1 MTYTYTAHPDVAG
14 NPGQSVTRNVTVVG
28 YDPINVTSL
37 TVESD
42 NSVNSIYAKAG
53 DTITIKIKHDGILD
67 NATGIILGDD
77 NFTTNKYFGATD
89 LNKIITQSD
98 TNGNLTFDIFV
109 INSSG
114 YAARITQ
121 NDLSSNIIIDTVYP
135 VIYLYGVNN
144 TVSTVGSPYVDL
156 GAISYDLSYGIQNVT
171 GTGTVNSDTIGTYTI
186 SYDAPDFAGNP
197 ANITRTVHVQQL
209 APISLTNETSQ
220 FLVSPTTNVTDSA
233 DYPYLGDSYKVTT
246 VKIDDSTYALV
257 GSYADSGFT
266 ILDITTPESPTLVF
280 NATGDTRI
288 NADLNGPTGISTIQI
303 QNSIYAVITS
313 LAKSRMAILD
323 ITNPALPVVKS
334 ITNNT
339 YNPNIHSPSA
349 VSTVDID
356 GSAYALVVSKSNSRI
371 AIFNITDPMN
381 LTQVAVLQDGADYTL
396 GGVTHVTPITM
407 DDSTYIL
414 TAARSDNSIG
424 IIDIGNPQM
433 PKQVVLLEESGDLA
447 LNLATSIE
455 IIPINGRTY
464 ALVAS
469 PGENAM
475 QIIDVT
481 HPTLPF
487 PVSTVRHSAEYPAL
501 LGPHDVTAIKV
512 ENSTYALLLCSI
524 TDDSDTN
531 NRHYKPCNHHNLHL
545 NHKPWSRVI
554 THLDRPFKH

>member
-1 MTYTYTAHPDVAG
+1 MDSLLNQLHSLLEIPGIVRNWCKLLRGYGDV
-14 NPGQSVTRNVTVVG
+14 
-28 YDPINVTSL
+28 
-37 TVESD
+37 
-42 NSVNSIYAKAG
+42 
-53 DTITIKIKHDGILD
+53 
-67 NATGIILGDD
+67 
-77 NFTTNKYFGATD
+77 
-89 LNKIITQSD
+89 
-98 TNGNLTFDIFV
+98 
-109 INSSG
+109 
-114 YAARITQ
+114 
-121 NDLSSNIIIDTVYP
+121 
-135 VIYLYGVNN
+135 
-144 TVSTVGSPYVDL
+144 
-156 GAISYDLSYGIQNVT
+156 SYDLSYGIQNVT

-197 ANITRTVHVQQL
+197 ATITRTVHVQQL

-257 GSYADSGFT
+257 GSYADDGFT

-280 NATGDTRI
+280 NATENTRI

-303 QNSIYAVITS
+303 ENSIYAVITS

-356 GSAYALVVSKSNSRI
+356 GSAYALVVSKANSRI

-433 PKQVVLLEESGDLA
+433 PKQVVLLEDGGNLA
-447 LNLATSIE
+447 LSGVNSIDT
-455 IIPINGRTY
+455 ISINDRTY

-469 PGENAM
+469 AGESAM

-487 PVSTVRHSAEYPAL
+487 YL
-501 LGPHDVTAIKV
+501 
-512 ENSTYALLLCSI
+512 
-524 TDDSDTN
+524 
-531 NRHYKPCNHHNLHL
+531 
-545 NHKPWSRVI
+545 
-554 THLDRPFKH
+554 

>member
-1 MTYTYTAHPDVAG
+1 MQSLLHHPEIVYVPIVSELTVPVPVTFCMPYERSYEIAPALHVWGSNSGNCIVDSVQVYHSGNTLSIIMLEVRLSCVILAAYDDAAG
-14 NPGQSVTRNVTVVG
+14 NPGVSINRTVTVVD
-28 YDPINVTSL
+28 YNPLTITSL
-37 TVESD
+37 TVSSD
-42 NSVNSIYAKAG
+42 NFANSSYAKAG
-53 DTITIKIKHDGILD
+53 DEINITLVTDGSD
-67 NATGIILGDD
+67 VGNVTGNILGADD
-77 NFTTNKYFGATD
+77 FAQSSSSGT
-89 LNKIITQSD
+89 IIFSKTINQSD

-109 INSSG
+109 TNSSG
-114 YAARITQ
+114 YAASITQ
-121 NDLSSNIIIDTVYP
+121 ENLTSNIIIDTVYP

-144 TVSTVGSPYVDL
+144 TVSTVGSPYVDP

-220 FLVSPTTNVTDSA
+220 FLVSLTTNVTDSA
-233 DYPYLGDSYKVTT
+233 DYPHLGDSYKVTT

-257 GSYADSGFT
+257 GSYADDGFT

-280 NATGDTRI
+280 NATGDTGI

-303 QNSIYAVITS
+303 ENSIYAVITS

-381 LTQVAVLQDGADYTL
+381 LTQVVVLQDDADYTL

-414 TAARSDNSIG
+414 TAARSNNSIG

-433 PKQVVLLEESGDLA
+433 PKQVVLLEDGANLA
-447 LNLATSIE
+447 LSGVNSIDT
-455 IIPINGRTY
+455 ISIN
-464 ALVAS
+464 
-469 PGENAM
+469 
-475 QIIDVT
+475 
-481 HPTLPF
+481 
-487 PVSTVRHSAEYPAL
+487 VSAHTP
-501 LGPHDVTAIKV
+501 
-512 ENSTYALLLCSI
+512 
-524 TDDSDTN
+524 
-531 NRHYKPCNHHNLHL
+531 
-545 NHKPWSRVI
+545 
-554 THLDRPFKH
+554 